1 MSYEIVVRIYEVIV
15 VVYKIIIMIYA
26 TIVVPIDGPVLLDAK
41 TSADTVG
48 PFY

>member
-1 MSYEIVVRIYEVIV
+1 MSYAIVVMIYEVIV

-26 TIVVPIDGPVLLDAK
+26 IIVVLIDGPVLLGAK
-41 TSADTVG
+41 TTADTVG